1 MLPSKTVSLQPA
13 WVESVR
19 VSAAITITGLSVI
32 PDNLYIYLRF
42 FLNKSDILL

>member
-19 VSAAITITGLSVI
+19 DNATTILTGLSGI
-32 PDNLYIYLRF
+32 TENLYSYLRF